1 MCLTVE
7 RTTMDNR
14 QFKIGDIVRLQPRYG
29 RIGLYESM
37 QATVWGDWMFA
48 SEVYVVIDLNEN
60 FIHAIHTAS
69 GKQGWCGKTF
79 VQRVA

>member
-1 MCLTVE
+1 
-7 RTTMDNR
+7 MDDR
-14 QFKIGDIVRLQPRYG
+14 PQFKNGDLIQLQPKYG
-29 RIGLYESM
+29 RIGLYETM
-37 QATVWGDWMFA
+37 EATVWGDWMFV

-79 VQRVA
+79 VQRVE